1 MTPRR
6 DDRGGTSVEV
16 TIAVPVLLLLI
27 MLVVQFGLWYHA
39 GHVARAAADQGLRA
53 ARDPVLPPSSGQERA
68 IDFLDAAGTRLIEN
82 RQVTATRSSNVAR
95 VMVTGRVTAVIP
107 GLHLPVRA
115 TAAGSVERFR
125 PDLP

>member
-53 ARDPVLPPSSGQERA
+53 ARDSVLPPSSGQERA